1 MIISM
6 LSINEIPYKVQEST
20 SAAILKGLK
29 SFLPEKL
36 PVTIADATRLE
47 MTGLPVHTIMF
58 FWSLVM
64 EYGTCKFI
72 GGGILMSGFLLRIY
86 LLIIESGLQVLLKK
100 GGDEHEAV
108 NNSLMGCFFSSMHE
122 IWEAVLKLHSM
133 LPKSFF
139 ARTRIFRPALC
150 SWAPGTIEGV
160 CPDSIGATVVI
171 LNLIFGER
179 GYGWKDVF
187 GSPPDASPG
196 DIAACYSTKPYTYDQ
211 KLVAL
216 GVIIQMLEVG
226 VGVDFEL
233 LSNTSLTFECP
244 NPQLP
249 AHRALRRHHSDRHEL
264 ARPLSVDDRQLSRRS
279 HATAPTVRG

>member
-139 ARTRIFRPALC
+139 ARTRIFRP
-150 SWAPGTIEGV
+150 
-160 CPDSIGATVVI
+160 VI
-171 LNLIFGER
+171 LSWTPGRLASCPELLVNAKVIIIETIFGE
-179 GYGWKDVF
+179 GSWVDAF
-187 GSPPDASPG
+187 ASPPPAPNGSPENVN
-196 DIAACYSTKPYTYDQ
+196 DIY
-211 KLVAL
+211 
-216 GVIIQMLEVG
+216 
-226 VGVDFEL
+226 
-233 LSNTSLTFECP
+233 NTEPVHL
-244 NPQLP
+244 
-249 AHRALRRHHSDRHEL
+249 
-264 ARPLSVDDRQLSRRS
+264 
-279 HATAPTVRG
+279 